1 MCDKPQ
7 FQVQNEIHNQN
18 IISIHHTNQESPMSP
33 IMLDSQMWNLY
44 ITKLIL
50 PLLNVGEEI
59 QNKEIKHNIKQHS
72 NI

>member
-1 MCDKPQ
+1 MCDKPH

-18 IISIHHTNQESPMSP
+18 IIFIHHTNQESSMSP

-59 QNKEIKHNIKQHS
+59 PDKEIKHNIKQHS